1 MKKGLT
7 ASSARIVLALF
18 LLIIWAAMV
27 AGSYFAY
34 SSLSTT
40 SKEVADMQTEA
51 SAVDMKIQ
59 NLLKLKDQLEK
70 NPVATK
76 KAEQIVA
83 DSKSYQYQNQIVND
97 LSIYAGKANVPIQS
111 FTFQDGSTSSKS
123 SSSSSQ
129 TTAKKPTSVSGV
141 KSITVSIQLGDKVPY
156 NNLLHFLYLVEN
168 NVTRMQIYG
177 VSISRGEQ
185 RGEVSA
191 QSLELGVYVRWKTH
205 HYQHN

>member
-18 LLIIWAAMV
+18 LLIILAAMV

-34 SSLSTT
+34 SFLSTT

-83 DSKSYQYQNQIVND
+83 ESKSYQYQNQIIND
-97 LSIYAGKANVPIQS
+97 LSIYAAKANVPIQS
-111 FTFQDGSTSSKS
+111 FTFQDSSTSSAKS

-129 TTAKKPTSVSGV
+129 TTAKKPTSVNGV

-168 NVTRMQIYG
+168 NVTRMQISG

-191 QSLELGVYVRWKTH
+191 QSLELGVYVR
-205 HYQHN
+205 

>member
-18 LLIIWAAMV
+18 LLIILAAMV

-34 SSLSTT
+34 SFLSTT

-191 QSLELGVYVRWKTH
+191 QSLELGVYVR
-205 HYQHN
+205 

>member
-18 LLIIWAAMV
+18 LLIILAAMV

-34 SSLSTT
+34 SFLSTT

-111 FTFQDGSTSSKS
+111 FTFQDGSTSSAKS

-129 TTAKKPTSVSGV
+129 TTTKKPTSVNGV

-156 NNLLHFLYLVEN
+156 NNLLHFLHLVEN
-168 NVTRMQIYG
+168 NVTRMQISG

-191 QSLELGVYVRWKTH
+191 QSLELGVYVR
-205 HYQHN
+205 

>member
-18 LLIIWAAMV
+18 LLIILAAMV

-34 SSLSTT
+34 SFLSTT

-83 DSKSYQYQNQIVND
+83 ESKSYQYQNQIIND
-97 LSIYAGKANVPIQS
+97 LSIYAAKANVPIQS
-111 FTFQDGSTSSKS
+111 FTFQDSSTSSAKS

-129 TTAKKPTSVSGV
+129 TTIKKPTSVNGV

-168 NVTRMQIYG
+168 NVTRMQISG

-191 QSLELGVYVRWKTH
+191 QSLELGVYVR
-205 HYQHN
+205 

>member
-18 LLIIWAAMV
+18 LLIILAAMV

-34 SSLSTT
+34 SFLSTT

-83 DSKSYQYQNQIVND
+83 ESKSYQYQNQIIND
-97 LSIYAGKANVPIQS
+97 LSIYAAKANVPIQS
-111 FTFQDGSTSSKS
+111 FTFQDSSTSSAKS

-129 TTAKKPTSVSGV
+129 TTTKKPTSVNGV

-156 NNLLHFLYLVEN
+156 NNLLHFLHLVEN
-168 NVTRMQIYG
+168 NVTRMQISG

-191 QSLELGVYVRWKTH
+191 QSLELGVYVR
-205 HYQHN
+205 

>member
-18 LLIIWAAMV
+18 LLIILAAMV

-34 SSLSTT
+34 SFLSTT

-129 TTAKKPTSVSGV
+129 TTAKKPTSVNGV

-156 NNLLHFLYLVEN
+156 NNLLHFLHLVEN
-168 NVTRMQIYG
+168 NVTRMQISG

-191 QSLELGVYVRWKTH
+191 QSLELGVYVR
-205 HYQHN
+205 

>member
-7 ASSARIVLALF
+7 ASSARIVLAPF
-18 LLIIWAAMV
+18 LLIILAAMV

-34 SSLSTT
+34 SFLSTT

-83 DSKSYQYQNQIVND
+83 ESKSYQYQNQIIND
-97 LSIYAGKANVPIQS
+97 LSIYAAKANVPIQS
-111 FTFQDGSTSSKS
+111 FTFQDSSTSSAKS

-129 TTAKKPTSVSGV
+129 TTTKKPTSVNGV

-156 NNLLHFLYLVEN
+156 NNLLHFLHLVEN
-168 NVTRMQIYG
+168 NVTRMQISG

-191 QSLELGVYVRWKTH
+191 QSLELGVYVR
-205 HYQHN
+205 

>member
-18 LLIIWAAMV
+18 LLIILAAMV

-34 SSLSTT
+34 SFLSTT

-168 NVTRMQIYG
+168 NVTRMQISG

-191 QSLELGVYVRWKTH
+191 QSLELGVYVR
-205 HYQHN
+205 